1 MKRWIALLA
10 ALVMTLLCAVSLAEE
25 EAIVNPEALR
35 LFSSEWADGFTDVRI
50 YAEEDHWRVRIT
62 SAGGSPEWDYCCR
75 FDDEQKMLTTL
86 DTDNVKTEIRIDEEG
101 SEIER
106 KDVYNDGKASFFLNE
121 EGKLIWDDE
130 KEDAGAGFAF
140 EKIGWYQ
147 GVWIS
152 GDELDSHYELY
163 CYWDVEEPSEG
174 EIYSGYK
181 VEIERYEGEA
191 YTHWSYACV
200 YDAETD
206 TLQSLLGHKEYAE
219 REGDAIV
226 TVYDD
231 GRAEFY
237 FDDEGCICWKD
248 ETENA
253 GEGLQFN
260 ATNG

>member
-25 EAIVNPEALR
+25 AVVNSEALQ

-62 SAGGSPEWDYCCR
+62 GAGGSTEWDYCCR
-75 FDDEQKMLTTL
+75 YDEAQKMLTTL

-140 EKIGWYQ
+140 EKIGWFAYDFY
-147 GVWIS
+147 S
-152 GDELDSHYELY
+152 EHYTMNVF
-163 CYWDVEEPSEG
+163 WDVDEEEDGTIHAGLKVQIEQDDEQSYTSWTYSAAYNAEDNTLVAFLGTKEVQEAAGEALATIYYDGEAVFSWDEEG
-174 EIYSGYK
+174 GLHWDDK
-181 VEIERYEGEA
+181 VEG
-191 YTHWSYACV
+191 
-200 YDAETD
+200 
-206 TLQSLLGHKEYAE
+206 
-219 REGDAIV
+219 
-226 TVYDD
+226 
-231 GRAEFY
+231 
-237 FDDEGCICWKD
+237 
-248 ETENA
+248 A
-253 GEGLQFN
+253 GEGETFMRS
-260 ATNG
+260 NG